1 MGTTMRAAATA
12 LLLVVAAVGSG
23 AAPATGQ
30 ETEPIE
36 IDDWR
41 DLSLMRANPDADYV
55 LTGDLT
61 AASPGYATVA
71 GPDANGGEGFRPIGT
86 DDAPF
91 TGTFDGN
98 GHVIADVSIERAEG
112 QGVGLF
118 GTVGRDGVVRN
129 VALVNAN
136 VDGSDAVTRGVE
148 GLVGVNRGTV
158 RDASVLGTVE
168 GVLASGLLA
177 GVNRGTVQ
185 DVSTAGT
192 VRGVNTTRDGRT
204 VISKAPGG
212 VVGFNRGTLTN
223 ATAAATVT
231 SAFRGAGGLVGENGG
246 TVADAVATGPV
257 TGVALVGGLVGANRG
272 SITGS
277 AATGRVTGVREVG
290 GLVGGNGGDVTLE
303 NGEIVSAGGGGGARV
318 TESLAT
324 GNVTGQSY
332 VGGLVGVNV
341 GSTVGRAYALGAV
354 TGRNGTGGLVGTNA
368 GAFGTASV
376 TDSYAAGSVTGTPET
391 TGGAVGLNLRS
402 GRDEARV
409 TAVAWDRTATGQRE
423 SAGAD
428 DGGVGTAELR
438 GRTAGTATDLT
449 FDGPW
454 VPVVAGQ
461 PPAPVPSGD
470 GYPVL
475 RGVDRRTQLAAQGL
489 ADAGRPDGPPRLVT
503 GVPYDRLTTTLAVGD
518 TRRRVT
524 VVDRDADGTGEL
536 TLLDRDGDGR
546 LEYRRAT
553 FESLYPELRWSAWRF
568 LVAG

>member
-41 DLSLMRANPDADYV
+41 DLSVMRANPDADYV
-55 LTGDLT
+55 LTRDLT

-98 GHVIADVSIERAEG
+98 GHVIADVAMQRSDPR
-112 QGVGLF
+112 GVGLF
-118 GTVGRDGVVRN
+118 GTVGREGTVRD

-136 VDGSDAVTRGVE
+136 VDGGEAVTLGVG

-158 RDASVLGTVE
+158 RNVSALGAVT
-168 GVLASGLLA
+168 GVSGVGLVA
-177 GVNRGTVQ
+177 GVNRGTVRSA
-185 DVSTAGT
+185 VAAGT
-192 VRGVNTTRDGRT
+192 VRGVNTTRDGRRL
-204 VISKAPGG
+204 VSKA
-212 VVGFNRGTLTN
+212 
-223 ATAAATVT
+223 A
-231 SAFRGAGGLVGENGG
+231 
-246 TVADAVATGPV
+246 
-257 TGVALVGGLVGANRG
+257 GGLVGANRG
-272 SITGS
+272 RLTDATAAVTVTSAFRSPGGLVGENSGTVADVVATGPVTGTAFAGGLVGANYGTVTGS

-290 GLVGGNGGDVTLE
+290 GLVGGNGGSITVQDGRVDA
-303 NGEIVSAGGGGGARV
+303 SGGGGASV
-318 TESLAT
+318 VGSLAT
-324 GNVTGQSY
+324 GNVTGQTY

-341 GSTVGRAYALGAV
+341 GSTVRRTYALGAV

-368 GAFGTASV
+368 GVFGTASV
-376 TDSYAAGSVTGTPET
+376 TDSYVAGSVTGTPET
-391 TGGAVGLNLRS
+391 TGGAVGLDLRTD
-402 GRDEARV
+402 RDGTRV

-423 SAGAD
+423 SAGVD

-454 VPVVAGQ
+454 TPVVAGQ
-461 PPAPVPSGD
+461 PPAPVPADD

-503 GVPYDRLTTTLAVGD
+503 GVPYDRLTTTLAAGD
-518 TRRRVT
+518 TRRRVV